1 MDFICILFW
10 LLLLF
15 VAVYIYR
22 TYHHDIYPSPI
33 QSKDLGKTKTMMV
46 VWGELFNILITGL
59 TCSLLSLLSF
69 INWFYWWHLLYTM
82 NNSPTWLSYEFLL
95 LYNYYAI
102 TCVQKSAYL
111 QKATHSVYTLIMKF
125 IGYWIF
131 RQLIVCLVTFMCI
144 YKNIYIYTYIQ
155 LIALLVTFMCVYIYI
170 HTYIYIYIYII
181 HIYICICIF
190 SSIST

>member
-33 QSKDLGKTKTMMV
+33 QSKDLGKTNTMMV

-69 INWFYWWHLLYTM
+69 INCFYWWHLLYTM
-82 NNSPTWLSYEFLL
+82 NNSPTWLSYEVLL

-102 TCVQKSAYL
+102 ICVQKSAYL
-111 QKATHSVYTLIMKF
+111 QKATYSVYTLIIKF

-144 YKNIYIYTYIQ
+144 YK
-155 LIALLVTFMCVYIYI
+155 
-170 HTYIYIYIYII
+170 YIYIYI
-181 HIYICICIF
+181 HIYTWLHCWLLLCVCIYIYIY
-190 SSIST
+190 SAA